1 MTERQHTDDTFFIGW
16 DVGGWNCDRNRLSR
30 DAIVVLN
37 ADLSIVGTPWRGNL
51 REAINQSDT
60 TAAFMRTLFTLCA
73 ASPMGAP
80 PFVTLA
86 IDAALG
92 FSVAF
97 TRLVQGHGVVDV
109 PVENS
114 ATNPYLHR
122 QSELRLFKL
131 GHRPLS
137 PVKDMIGSQATKAMH
152 VVAKFAP
159 TVRECGVWCKGKSL
173 TVIEAYPAP
182 CKKSESLGELRPRVT
197 GPTPDHDDLHDAL
210 TCALVAYLFARER
223 SALAPPDKDIPKSE
237 GWIWVPRDVLPR
249 STELAV

>member
-1 MTERQHTDDTFFIGW
+1 MTERQHTEDTFFIGW

-60 TAAFMRTLFTLCA
+60 TAAFIRSLFALC
-73 ASPMGAP
+73 GAP
-80 PFVTLA
+80 LLREAPSVTLA
-86 IDAALG
+86 IDAPLG

-97 TRLVQGHGVVDV
+97 TRLIQGLGGVDESVGS
-109 PVENS
+109 N

-159 TVRECGVWCKGKSL
+159 KVRECGVWCKGKSL

-182 CKKSESLGELRPRVT
+182 CKKSESLGELRPRVN
-197 GPTPDHDDLHDAL
+197 GPTFDHDDLHDAL

-223 SALAPPDKDIPKSE
+223 SALAPPDKDIPTSE

-249 STELAV
+249 STESAV